1 MYQLKGGG
9 IMKVGIPVM
18 KCSLNPSNTVNKKT
32 GKKSKTCPVDLAWQ
46 EMNDERIGRDMDIDH
61 DMTHLNI
68 WMEGN
73 SGDDVVQIVQS
84 KIDEIN
90 QIKRENGKR
99 ALRKD
104 AVSVIEVIEKPNI
117 EYMSELSYEEKVQF
131 LNTSHE
137 IFKQLIREWNPN
149 WKILESVQHHDEFGG
164 LSAHNHNLIL
174 LTTVDDKCLPTM
186 NAFKEVNLKFY
197 SYINK
202 NYPKMMQE
210 RGYEVEDV
218 RTYDMLTDEE
228 KMERKLN
235 PQQHGVDSYTYKKR
249 KKEEMEQELEKLK
262 IRSEQ
267 TSSQLENTILE
278 ITKAPDLISYK
289 DIQHENQALKEEL
302 TIKDKIIQKINVEKE
317 ELKQSL
323 EMWKNRCVHIANKI
337 GNKMLN
343 VIGINMDEVDIK
355 KELPSRDVIQVIDD
369 TSHTIKYDSN
379 NLRVIPDSR
388 NKGKFCVILKKE
400 NGFDIIDNNFD
411 SRQLAEHRVKEI
423 IDLKF
428 EIDPIKDSLKMNMDS

>member
-1 MYQLKGGG
+1 
-9 IMKVGIPVM
+9 MKVGIPVM

-46 EMNDERIGRDMDIDH
+46 EMNDERIGRDMDINH
-61 DMTHLNI
+61 DMTSLNV

-73 SGDDVVQIVQS
+73 SSDDVIQIVQS

-90 QIKRENGKR
+90 QIKRENGKK

-104 AVSVIEVIEKPNI
+104 AVSVVEIIEKPNI
-117 EYMSELSYEEKVQF
+117 EYMSELNYEEKVKF
-131 LNTSHE
+131 LNASHE

-149 WKILESVQHHDEFGG
+149 WTILESVQHHDEFGG
-164 LSAHNHNLIL
+164 LSAHNHNLIM
-174 LTTVDDKCLPTM
+174 LTTKDDKGLPTM

-202 NYPKMMQE
+202 NYPKMMRE

-249 KKEEMEQELEKLK
+249 KKEEMEQQLEQLK
-262 IRSEQ
+262 IKSEEMN
-267 TSSQLENTILE
+267 LELKNTILE
-278 ITKAPDLISYK
+278 ITKAPDLPSYN
-289 DIQHENQALKEEL
+289 DIQNENQTLKKEL
-302 TIKDKIIQKINVEKE
+302 SVKDKIIQKLNVEKE
-317 ELKQSL
+317 DLKQSL
-323 EMWKNRCVHIANKI
+323 EKWKRQCMHIANKI

-343 VIGINMDEVDIK
+343 AIGLDTNVVGIK
-355 KELPSRDVIQVIDD
+355 KELPSKEVIQVIDD
-369 TSHTIKYDSN
+369 TSHTIQYNADD
-379 NLRVIPDSR
+379 LRVIPDSQ
-388 NKGKFCVILKKE
+388 NKGKFCVILKKDD
-400 NGFDIIDNNFD
+400 GFDVVDNNFD
-411 SRQLAEHRVKEI
+411 NRQLAENRVKEI
-423 IDLKF
+423 IDLKI
-428 EIDPIKDSLKMNMDS
+428 EIDPIKETLKMNMDS

>member
-1 MYQLKGGG
+1 
-9 IMKVGIPVM
+9 MKVGIPVM

-32 GKKSKTCPVDLAWQ
+32 GKKSQTCPVDLAWQ

-61 DMTHLNI
+61 DMTHLNV

-73 SGDDVVQIVQS
+73 SSDDVVQIVQN

-90 QIKRENGKR
+90 RIKRENGKR

-104 AVSVIEVIEKPNI
+104 AVSVVEIIEKPNI
-117 EYMSELSYEEKVQF
+117 EYMSELNYEEKVKF
-131 LNTSHE
+131 LKDSHDT
-137 IFKQLIREWNPN
+137 FKQLIHEWNPN
-149 WKILESVQHHDEFGG
+149 WTILESVQHHDEFGG
-164 LSAHNHNLIL
+164 LSAHNHNLIM
-174 LTTVDDKCLPTM
+174 LTTEDDKGLPTM

-197 SYINK
+197 SFMNK
-202 NYPKMMQE
+202 NYPKMMRE

-218 RTYDMLTDEE
+218 RTYDMLTEEE

-267 TSSQLENTILE
+267 MSSQLENTILE
-278 ITKAPDLISYK
+278 ITKAPDLVSYK
-289 DIQHENQALKEEL
+289 DIQDENQTLKKEL
-302 TIKDKIIQKINVEKE
+302 STKDKIIQKLNVEKK

-323 EMWKNRCVHIANKI
+323 EKWKRQCMHIANKI

-343 VIGINMDEVDIK
+343 AIGLDTNVVGIK
-355 KELPSRDVIQVIDD
+355 KELPSKEVIQVIDD
-369 TSHTIKYDSN
+369 TSHTIQYNAND
-379 NLRVIPDSR
+379 LRVIPDSQ
-388 NKGKFCVILKKE
+388 NKGKFCVILKKD
-400 NGFDIIDNNFD
+400 NGFDVVDNNFD
-411 SRQLAEHRVKEI
+411 NRQLAEYRIKEI
-423 IDLKF
+423 IDLKI
-428 EIDPIKDSLKMNMDS
+428 EINPIKVKMNMDS

>member
-1 MYQLKGGG
+1 
-9 IMKVGIPVM
+9 MKVGIPVM
-18 KCSLNPSNTVNKKT
+18 KCSLNPSNTINKKT
-32 GKKSKTCPVDLAWQ
+32 GKKSQTCPVDLAWQ
-46 EMNDERIGRDMDIDH
+46 EMNDERIGRDMDINP
-61 DMTHLNI
+61 DMTYRNV

-73 SGDDVVQIVQS
+73 SGDDVVQIVQA

-90 QIKRENGKR
+90 RIKRENGKR
-99 ALRKD
+99 VLRKD

-117 EYMSELSYEEKVQF
+117 EYMSELSYEEKVKF
-131 LNTSHE
+131 LKDSHE
-137 IFKQLIREWNPN
+137 TFKQLIHEWNLN
-149 WKILESVQHHDEFGG
+149 WTLLESVQHHDEFGG

-174 LTTVDDKCLPTM
+174 LTTVDDKGLPTM

-202 NYPKMMQE
+202 NYPKMMRE

-218 RTYDMLTDEE
+218 RTYDMLTDDE

-267 TSSQLENTILE
+267 MSSQLENTILE
-278 ITKAPDLISYK
+278 ITKAPDLVSYK
-289 DIQHENQALKEEL
+289 DIQDENQTLKKEL
-302 TIKDKIIQKINVEKE
+302 STKDKIIQKLNVEKK

-323 EMWKNRCVHIANKI
+323 EKWKRQCMHIANKI

-343 VIGINMDEVDIK
+343 AIGLDTNVVGIK
-355 KELPSRDVIQVIDD
+355 KELPSKEVIQVIDD
-369 TSHTIKYDSN
+369 TSHTIQYNAND
-379 NLRVIPDSR
+379 LRVIPDSQ
-388 NKGKFCVILKKE
+388 NKGKFCVILKKD
-400 NGFDIIDNNFD
+400 NGFDVVDNNFD
-411 SRQLAEHRVKEI
+411 NRQLAEYRIKEI
-423 IDLKF
+423 IDLKI
-428 EIDPIKDSLKMNMDS
+428 EINPIKVKMNMDS

>member
-1 MYQLKGGG
+1 
-9 IMKVGIPVM
+9 
-18 KCSLNPSNTVNKKT
+18 
-32 GKKSKTCPVDLAWQ
+32 
-46 EMNDERIGRDMDIDH
+46 
-61 DMTHLNI
+61 
-68 WMEGN
+68 
-73 SGDDVVQIVQS
+73 
-84 KIDEIN
+84 
-90 QIKRENGKR
+90 
-99 ALRKD
+99 
-104 AVSVIEVIEKPNI
+104 
-117 EYMSELSYEEKVQF
+117 MSELAYEEKVKF
-131 LNTSHE
+131 LNDSHKV
-137 IFKQLIREWNPN
+137 FKQLINEWNNN
-149 WKILESVQHHDEFGG
+149 WIILESVQHHDEFGG
-164 LSAHNHNLIL
+164 LSAHNHNLIM
-174 LTTVDDKCLPTM
+174 LTTEDEKGLPTM

-197 SYINK
+197 SFMNK
-202 NYPKMMQE
+202 NYPKMMRE

-228 KMERKLN
+228 RMERKLN

-249 KKEEMEQELEKLK
+249 KKEEMERQLEQLK
-262 IRSEQ
+262 IKSEEMDAN
-267 TSSQLENTILE
+267 LKNTILE

-289 DIQHENQALKEEL
+289 DIQHENQVLKEEL
-302 TIKDKIIQKINVEKE
+302 TIKDKIIKKINLEKE

-323 EMWKNRCVHIANKI
+323 EMWKYRCVHIANKI

-369 TSHTIKYDSN
+369 TSQTIKYDSN

-423 IDLKF
+423 IDLKI
-428 EIDPIKDSLKMNMDS
+428 EINPIKETIKMNMDS

>member
-1 MYQLKGGG
+1 
-9 IMKVGIPVM
+9 MKVGIPVM
-18 KCSLNPSNTVNKKT
+18 KCSLNPSNTINKKT
-32 GKKSKTCPVDLAWQ
+32 GKKSQTCPVDLAWQ
-46 EMNDERIGRDMDIDH
+46 EMNDERIGRDMDINP
-61 DMTHLNI
+61 DMTYRNV

-73 SGDDVVQIVQS
+73 SGDDVVQIVQA

-90 QIKRENGKR
+90 RIKRENGKR
-99 ALRKD
+99 VLRKD

-117 EYMSELSYEEKVQF
+117 EYMSELSYEEKVKF
-131 LNTSHE
+131 LKDSHE
-137 IFKQLIREWNPN
+137 TFKQLIHEWNLN
-149 WKILESVQHHDEFGG
+149 WTLLESVQHHDEFGG

-174 LTTVDDKCLPTM
+174 LTTVDDKGLPTM

-202 NYPKMMQE
+202 NYPKMMRE

-267 TSSQLENTILE
+267 MSSQLENTILE
-278 ITKAPDLISYK
+278 ITKAPDLVSYK
-289 DIQHENQALKEEL
+289 DIQDENQTLKKEL
-302 TIKDKIIQKINVEKE
+302 STKDKIIQKLNVEKK

-323 EMWKNRCVHIANKI
+323 EKWKRQCMHIANKI

-343 VIGINMDEVDIK
+343 AIGLDTNVVGIK
-355 KELPSRDVIQVIDD
+355 KELPSKEVIQVIDD
-369 TSHTIKYDSN
+369 TSHTIQYNAND
-379 NLRVIPDSR
+379 LRVIPDSQ
-388 NKGKFCVILKKE
+388 NKGKFCVILKKD
-400 NGFDIIDNNFD
+400 NGFDVVDNNFD
-411 SRQLAEHRVKEI
+411 NRQLAEYRIKEI
-423 IDLKF
+423 IDLKI
-428 EIDPIKDSLKMNMDS
+428 EINPIKVKMNMDS

>member
-1 MYQLKGGG
+1 MKGGG

-18 KCSLNPSNTVNKKT
+18 KCSLNPSNTINKKT
-32 GKKSKTCPVDLAWQ
+32 GKKSQTCPVDLAWQ
-46 EMNDERIGRDMDIDH
+46 EMNDERIGRDMDINP
-61 DMTHLNI
+61 DMTYRNV

-73 SGDDVVQIVQS
+73 SGDDVVQIVQA

-90 QIKRENGKR
+90 RIKRENGKR
-99 ALRKD
+99 VLRKD

-117 EYMSELSYEEKVQF
+117 EYMSELNYEEKVKF
-131 LNTSHE
+131 LKDSHE
-137 IFKQLIREWNPN
+137 TFKQLIHEWNLN
-149 WKILESVQHHDEFGG
+149 WTLLESVQHHDEFGG

-174 LTTVDDKCLPTM
+174 LTTVDDKGLPTM

-202 NYPKMMQE
+202 NYPKMMRE

-267 TSSQLENTILE
+267 MSSQLENTILE
-278 ITKAPDLISYK
+278 ITKAPDLVSYK
-289 DIQHENQALKEEL
+289 DIQDENQTLKKEL
-302 TIKDKIIQKINVEKE
+302 STKDKIIQKLNVEKK

-323 EMWKNRCVHIANKI
+323 EKWKRQCMHIANKI

-343 VIGINMDEVDIK
+343 AIGLDTNVVGIK
-355 KELPSRDVIQVIDD
+355 KELPSKEVIQVIDD
-369 TSHTIKYDSN
+369 TSHTIQYNAND
-379 NLRVIPDSR
+379 LRVIPDSQ
-388 NKGKFCVILKKE
+388 NKGKFCVILKKD
-400 NGFDIIDNNFD
+400 NGFDVVDNNFD
-411 SRQLAEHRVKEI
+411 NRQLAEYRIKEI
-423 IDLKF
+423 IDLKI
-428 EIDPIKDSLKMNMDS
+428 EINPIKVKMNMDS

>member
-1 MYQLKGGG
+1 MKGGG

-46 EMNDERIGRDMDIDH
+46 EMNDERIGRDMDINH
-61 DMTHLNI
+61 DMTSLNV

-73 SGDDVVQIVQS
+73 SSDDVVQIVQS

-104 AVSVIEVIEKPNI
+104 AVSVVEIIEKPNI
-117 EYMSELSYEEKVQF
+117 EYMSELNYEEKVKF
-131 LNTSHE
+131 LNASHE

-149 WKILESVQHHDEFGG
+149 WTILESVQHHDEFGG
-164 LSAHNHNLIL
+164 LSAHNHNLIM
-174 LTTVDDKCLPTM
+174 LTTKDDKGLPTM

-202 NYPKMMQE
+202 NYPKMMRE

-235 PQQHGVDSYTYKKR
+235 PQQHGVDLYTYKKR
-249 KKEEMEQELEKLK
+249 KKEEMEQQLEQLK
-262 IRSEQ
+262 IKSEEMN
-267 TSSQLENTILE
+267 LELKNTILE
-278 ITKAPDLISYK
+278 ITKAPDLPSYN
-289 DIQHENQALKEEL
+289 DIQNENQTLKKEL
-302 TIKDKIIQKINVEKE
+302 SVKDKIIQKLNVEKE
-317 ELKQSL
+317 DLKQSL
-323 EMWKNRCVHIANKI
+323 EKWKRQCIHIANKI

-343 VIGINMDEVDIK
+343 AIGLDTNVVGIK
-355 KELPSRDVIQVIDD
+355 KELPSKEVIQVIDD
-369 TSHTIKYDSN
+369 TSHTIQYNADD
-379 NLRVIPDSR
+379 LRVIPDSQ
-388 NKGKFCVILKKE
+388 NKGKFCVILKKDD
-400 NGFDIIDNNFD
+400 GFDVVDNNFD
-411 SRQLAEHRVKEI
+411 NRQLAENRVKEI
-423 IDLKF
+423 IDLKI
-428 EIDPIKDSLKMNMDS
+428 EIDPIKETLKMNMDS

>member
-1 MYQLKGGG
+1 
-9 IMKVGIPVM
+9 MKVGIPVM

-32 GKKSKTCPVDLAWQ
+32 GKKSQTCPVDLAWQ

-61 DMTHLNI
+61 DMTHLNV

-73 SGDDVVQIVQS
+73 SSDDVVQIVQN

-90 QIKRENGKR
+90 RIKRENGKR

-104 AVSVIEVIEKPNI
+104 AVSVVEIIEKPNI
-117 EYMSELSYEEKVQF
+117 EYMSELNYEEKVKF
-131 LNTSHE
+131 LNDSHDT
-137 IFKQLIREWNPN
+137 FKQLIHEWNPN
-149 WKILESVQHHDEFGG
+149 WTILESVQHHDEFGG
-164 LSAHNHNLIL
+164 LSAHNHNLIM
-174 LTTVDDKCLPTM
+174 LTTEDDKGLPTM

-197 SYINK
+197 SFMNK
-202 NYPKMMQE
+202 NYPKMMRE

-218 RTYDMLTDEE
+218 RTYDMLTEEE

-249 KKEEMEQELEKLK
+249 KKEEMEQQLEQLK
-262 IRSEQ
+262 IRSEEMN
-267 TSSQLENTILE
+267 SDLEKTIVE

-289 DIQHENQALKEEL
+289 AIQDENQTLKKEL
-302 TIKDKIIQKINVEKE
+302 SVKDKIIQKLNIEKE
-317 ELKQSL
+317 DLKQSL
-323 EMWKNRCVHIANKI
+323 EKWKNRCIHIANKI

-343 VIGINMDEVDIK
+343 AIGLDMNEVVIR
-355 KELPSRDVIQVIDD
+355 KELPSKEVIQVIDD
-369 TSHTIKYDSN
+369 TSHTVKYNTND
-379 NLRVIPDSR
+379 LRVIPDSR

-423 IDLKF
+423 IDLKI
-428 EIDPIKDSLKMNMDS
+428 EINPIKVKMNMDS

>member
-1 MYQLKGGG
+1 
-9 IMKVGIPVM
+9 MKVGIPVM

-32 GKKSKTCPVDLAWQ
+32 GKKSQTCPVDLAWQ

-61 DMTHLNI
+61 DMTHLNV

-73 SGDDVVQIVQS
+73 SSDDVVQIVQN

-90 QIKRENGKR
+90 RIKRENGKR

-104 AVSVIEVIEKPNI
+104 AVSVVEIIEKPNI
-117 EYMSELSYEEKVQF
+117 EYMSELNYEEKVKF
-131 LNTSHE
+131 LNDSHDT
-137 IFKQLIREWNPN
+137 FKQLIHEWNPN
-149 WKILESVQHHDEFGG
+149 WTILESVQHHDEFGG
-164 LSAHNHNLIL
+164 LSAHNHNLIM
-174 LTTVDDKCLPTM
+174 LTTEDDKGLPTM

-202 NYPKMMQE
+202 NYPKMMRK

-267 TSSQLENTILE
+267 MSSQLENKILE
-278 ITKAPDLISYK
+278 ITKAPDLVSYK
-289 DIQHENQALKEEL
+289 DIQDENQTLKKEL
-302 TIKDKIIQKINVEKE
+302 STKDKIIQKLNVEKK

-323 EMWKNRCVHIANKI
+323 EKWKRQCMHIANKI

-343 VIGINMDEVDIK
+343 AIGLDTNVVGIK
-355 KELPSRDVIQVIDD
+355 KELPSKEVIQVIDD
-369 TSHTIKYDSN
+369 TSHTIQYNAND
-379 NLRVIPDSR
+379 LRVIPDSQ
-388 NKGKFCVILKKE
+388 NKGKFCVILKKD
-400 NGFDIIDNNFD
+400 NGFDVVDNNFD
-411 SRQLAEHRVKEI
+411 NRQLAEYRIKEI
-423 IDLKF
+423 IDLKI
-428 EIDPIKDSLKMNMDS
+428 EINPIKVKMNMDS

>member
-1 MYQLKGGG
+1 
-9 IMKVGIPVM
+9 MKVGIPVM
-18 KCSLNPSNTVNKKT
+18 KCSLNPSNTINKKT
-32 GKKSKTCPVDLAWQ
+32 GKKSQTCPVDLAWQ
-46 EMNDERIGRDMDIDH
+46 EMNDERIGRDMDINP
-61 DMTHLNI
+61 DMTYRNV

-73 SGDDVVQIVQS
+73 SSDDVVQIVQA

-90 QIKRENGKR
+90 RIKRENGKR
-99 ALRKD
+99 VLRKD

-117 EYMSELSYEEKVQF
+117 EYMSELSYEEKVKF
-131 LNTSHE
+131 LKDSHE
-137 IFKQLIREWNPN
+137 TFKQLIHEWNLN
-149 WKILESVQHHDEFGG
+149 WTLLESVQHHDEFGG

-174 LTTVDDKCLPTM
+174 LTTVDDKGLPTM

-202 NYPKMMQE
+202 NYPKMMRE

-267 TSSQLENTILE
+267 MSSQLENTILE
-278 ITKAPDLISYK
+278 ITKAPDLVSYK
-289 DIQHENQALKEEL
+289 DIQDENQTLKKEL
-302 TIKDKIIQKINVEKE
+302 STKDKIIQKLNVEKK

-323 EMWKNRCVHIANKI
+323 EKWKRQCMHIANKI

-343 VIGINMDEVDIK
+343 AIGLDTNVVGIK
-355 KELPSRDVIQVIDD
+355 KELPSKEVIQVIDD
-369 TSHTIKYDSN
+369 TSHTIQYNAND
-379 NLRVIPDSR
+379 LRVIPDSQ
-388 NKGKFCVILKKE
+388 NKGKFCVILKKD
-400 NGFDIIDNNFD
+400 NGFDVVDNNFD
-411 SRQLAEHRVKEI
+411 NRQLAEYRIKEI
-423 IDLKF
+423 IDLKI
-428 EIDPIKDSLKMNMDS
+428 EINPIKVKMNMDS

>member
-1 MYQLKGGG
+1 
-9 IMKVGIPVM
+9 MKVGIPVM
-18 KCSLNPSNTVNKKT
+18 KCSLNPSNTINKKT
-32 GKKSKTCPVDLAWQ
+32 GKKSQTCPIDLAWQ
-46 EMNDERIGRDMDIDH
+46 EMNDERIGRDMDINP
-61 DMTHLNI
+61 DMTYRNV

-73 SGDDVVQIVQS
+73 SGDDVVQIVQA

-90 QIKRENGKR
+90 RIKRENGKR
-99 ALRKD
+99 VLRKD

-117 EYMSELSYEEKVQF
+117 EYMSELSYEEKVKF
-131 LNTSHE
+131 LKDSHE
-137 IFKQLIREWNPN
+137 TFKQLIHEWNLN
-149 WKILESVQHHDEFGG
+149 WTLLESVQHHDEFGG

-174 LTTVDDKCLPTM
+174 LTTVDDKGLPTM

-202 NYPKMMQE
+202 NYPKMMRE

-267 TSSQLENTILE
+267 MSSQLENTILE
-278 ITKAPDLISYK
+278 ITKAPDLVSYK
-289 DIQHENQALKEEL
+289 DIQDENQTLKKEL
-302 TIKDKIIQKINVEKE
+302 STKDKIIQKLNVEKK

-323 EMWKNRCVHIANKI
+323 EKWKRQCMHIANKI

-343 VIGINMDEVDIK
+343 AIGLDTNVVGIK
-355 KELPSRDVIQVIDD
+355 KELPSKEVIQVIDD
-369 TSHTIKYDSN
+369 TSHTIQYNAND
-379 NLRVIPDSR
+379 LRVIPDSQ
-388 NKGKFCVILKKE
+388 NKGKFCVILKKD
-400 NGFDIIDNNFD
+400 NGFDVVDNNFD
-411 SRQLAEHRVKEI
+411 NRQLAEYRIKEI
-423 IDLKF
+423 IDLKI
-428 EIDPIKDSLKMNMDS
+428 EINPIKVKMNIDS

>member
-1 MYQLKGGG
+1 
-9 IMKVGIPVM
+9 MKVGIPVM

-46 EMNDERIGRDMDIDH
+46 EMNDERIGRDMDINH
-61 DMTHLNI
+61 DMTSLNV

-73 SGDDVVQIVQS
+73 SSDDVVQIVQS

-104 AVSVIEVIEKPNI
+104 AVSVVEIIEKPNI
-117 EYMSELSYEEKVQF
+117 EYMSELNYEEKVKF
-131 LNTSHE
+131 LKDSHE
-137 IFKQLIREWNPN
+137 TFKQLIHEWNLN
-149 WKILESVQHHDEFGG
+149 WTLLESVQHHDEFGG

-174 LTTVDDKCLPTM
+174 LTTVDDKGLPTM

-202 NYPKMMQE
+202 NYPKMMRE

-267 TSSQLENTILE
+267 MSSQLENTILE
-278 ITKAPDLISYK
+278 ITKAPDLVSYK
-289 DIQHENQALKEEL
+289 DIQDENQTLKKEL
-302 TIKDKIIQKINVEKE
+302 STKDKIIQKLNVEKK

-323 EMWKNRCVHIANKI
+323 EKWKRQCMHIANKI

-343 VIGINMDEVDIK
+343 AIGLDTNVVGIK
-355 KELPSRDVIQVIDD
+355 KELPSKEVIQVIDD
-369 TSHTIKYDSN
+369 TSHTIQYNAND
-379 NLRVIPDSR
+379 LRVIPDSQ
-388 NKGKFCVILKKE
+388 NKGKFCVILKKD
-400 NGFDIIDNNFD
+400 NGFDVVDNNFD
-411 SRQLAEHRVKEI
+411 NRQLAEYRIKEI
-423 IDLKF
+423 IDLKI
-428 EIDPIKDSLKMNMDS
+428 EINPIKVKMNMDS

>member
-1 MYQLKGGG
+1 MKGGG

-18 KCSLNPSNTVNKKT
+18 KCSLNPSNTINKKT
-32 GKKSKTCPVDLAWQ
+32 GKKSQTCPVDLAWQ
-46 EMNDERIGRDMDIDH
+46 EMNDERIGRDMDINP
-61 DMTHLNI
+61 DMTYRNV

-73 SGDDVVQIVQS
+73 SGDDVVQIVQA

-90 QIKRENGKR
+90 RIKRENGKR
-99 ALRKD
+99 VLRKD

-117 EYMSELSYEEKVQF
+117 EYMSELSYEEKVKF
-131 LNTSHE
+131 LKDSHE
-137 IFKQLIREWNPN
+137 TFKQLIHEWNLN
-149 WKILESVQHHDEFGG
+149 WTLLESVQHHDEFGG

-174 LTTVDDKCLPTM
+174 LTTVDDKGLPTM

-202 NYPKMMQE
+202 NYPKMMRE

-267 TSSQLENTILE
+267 MSSQLENTILE
-278 ITKAPDLISYK
+278 ITKAPDLVSYK
-289 DIQHENQALKEEL
+289 DIQDENQTLKKEL
-302 TIKDKIIQKINVEKE
+302 STKDKIIQKLNVEKK

-323 EMWKNRCVHIANKI
+323 EKWKRQCMHIANKI

-343 VIGINMDEVDIK
+343 AIGLDTNVVGIK
-355 KELPSRDVIQVIDD
+355 KELPAKEVIQVIDD
-369 TSHTIKYDSN
+369 TSHTIQYNAND
-379 NLRVIPDSR
+379 LRVIPDSQ
-388 NKGKFCVILKKE
+388 NKGKFCVILKKD
-400 NGFDIIDNNFD
+400 NGFDVVDNNFD
-411 SRQLAEHRVKEI
+411 NRQLAEYRIKEI
-423 IDLKF
+423 IDLKI
-428 EIDPIKDSLKMNMDS
+428 EINPIKVKMNMDS

>member
-1 MYQLKGGG
+1 
-9 IMKVGIPVM
+9 MKVGIPVM

-32 GKKSKTCPVDLAWQ
+32 GKKSQTCPVDLAWQ
-46 EMNDERIGRDMDIDH
+46 EMNDERIERDMDINP
-61 DMTHLNI
+61 DMTYRNV

-73 SGDDVVQIVQS
+73 SGDDVVQIVQA

-90 QIKRENGKR
+90 RIKRENGKR
-99 ALRKD
+99 VLRKD

-117 EYMSELSYEEKVQF
+117 EYMSELSYEEKVKF
-131 LNTSHE
+131 LKDSHE
-137 IFKQLIREWNPN
+137 TFKQLIHEWNLN
-149 WKILESVQHHDEFGG
+149 WTLLESVQHHDEFGG

-174 LTTVDDKCLPTM
+174 LTTVDDKGLPTM

-202 NYPKMMQE
+202 NYPKMMRE

-267 TSSQLENTILE
+267 MSSQLENTILE
-278 ITKAPDLISYK
+278 ITKAPDLVSYK
-289 DIQHENQALKEEL
+289 DIQDENQTLKKEL
-302 TIKDKIIQKINVEKE
+302 STKDKIIQKLNVEKK

-323 EMWKNRCVHIANKI
+323 EKWKRQCMHIANKI

-343 VIGINMDEVDIK
+343 AIGLDTNVVGIK
-355 KELPSRDVIQVIDD
+355 KELPSKEVIQVIDD
-369 TSHTIKYDSN
+369 TSHTIQYNAND
-379 NLRVIPDSR
+379 LRVIPDSQ
-388 NKGKFCVILKKE
+388 NKGKFCVILKKD
-400 NGFDIIDNNFD
+400 NGFDVVDNNFD
-411 SRQLAEHRVKEI
+411 NRQLAEYRIKEI
-423 IDLKF
+423 IDLKI
-428 EIDPIKDSLKMNMDS
+428 EINPIKVKMNMDS

>member
-1 MYQLKGGG
+1 MKGGG

-18 KCSLNPSNTVNKKT
+18 KCSLNPSNTINKKT
-32 GKKSKTCPVDLAWQ
+32 GKKSQTCPVDLAWQ
-46 EMNDERIGRDMDIDH
+46 EMNDERIGRDMDINP
-61 DMTHLNI
+61 DMTYRNV

-73 SGDDVVQIVQS
+73 SGDDVVQIVQA

-90 QIKRENGKR
+90 RIKRENGKR
-99 ALRKD
+99 VLRKD

-117 EYMSELSYEEKVQF
+117 EYMSELSYEEKVKF
-131 LNTSHE
+131 LKDSHE
-137 IFKQLIREWNPN
+137 TFKQLIHEWNLN
-149 WKILESVQHHDEFGG
+149 WILLESVQHHDEFGG

-174 LTTVDDKCLPTM
+174 LTTVDDKGLPTM

-202 NYPKMMQE
+202 NYPKMMRE

-267 TSSQLENTILE
+267 MSSQLENTILE
-278 ITKAPDLISYK
+278 ITKAPDLVSYK
-289 DIQHENQALKEEL
+289 DIQDENQTLKKEL
-302 TIKDKIIQKINVEKE
+302 STKDKIIQKLNVEKK

-323 EMWKNRCVHIANKI
+323 EKWKRQCMHITNKI

-343 VIGINMDEVDIK
+343 AIGLDTNVVGIK
-355 KELPSRDVIQVIDD
+355 KELPSKEVIQVIDD
-369 TSHTIKYDSN
+369 TSHIIQYNAND
-379 NLRVIPDSR
+379 LRVIPDSQ
-388 NKGKFCVILKKE
+388 NKGKFCVILKKD
-400 NGFDIIDNNFD
+400 NGFDVVDNNFD
-411 SRQLAEHRVKEI
+411 NRQLAEYRIKEI
-423 IDLKF
+423 IDLKI
-428 EIDPIKDSLKMNMDS
+428 EINPIKVKMNMDS

>member
-1 MYQLKGGG
+1 
-9 IMKVGIPVM
+9 MKVGIPVM
-18 KCSLNPSNTVNKKT
+18 KCSLNPSNTINKKT
-32 GKKSKTCPVDLAWQ
+32 GRKSKTCPVDLAWQ

-61 DMTHLNI
+61 DMTHLNV
-68 WMEGN
+68 WMEG
-73 SGDDVVQIVQS
+73 SSSDDVVQIVQN
-84 KIDEIN
+84 KIDKIN

-117 EYMSELSYEEKVQF
+117 EYMSELTYEEKVKF
-131 LNTSHE
+131 LNHSHDT
-137 IFKQLIREWNPN
+137 FKQLIHEWNPN
-149 WKILESVQHHDEFGG
+149 WTILESVQHHDEFGG
-164 LSAHNHNLIL
+164 LSAHNHNLIM
-174 LTTVDDKCLPTM
+174 LTTEDDKGLPTM

-202 NYPKMMQE
+202 NYPKMMRK

-218 RTYDMLTDEE
+218 RTYDMLSEEE

-235 PQQHGVDSYTYKKR
+235 PKEHGVDSYTYKKR
-249 KKEEMEQELEKLK
+249 KKEEMEQQLEELK
-262 IRSEQ
+262 IRSEEMN
-267 TSSQLENTILE
+267 SDLEKTILE
-278 ITKAPDLISYK
+278 ITKAPDLVSYK
-289 DIQHENQALKEEL
+289 AIQDENQTLKKEL
-302 TIKDKIIQKINVEKE
+302 STKDKIIQKLNIEKE
-317 ELKQSL
+317 DLKQSL
-323 EMWKNRCVHIANKI
+323 EKWKNRCIHIANTI

-423 IDLKF
+423 LDLKI
-428 EIDPIKDSLKMNMDS
+428 EIDPIKESIKMNMDS

>member
-1 MYQLKGGG
+1 
-9 IMKVGIPVM
+9 MKVGIPVM

-46 EMNDERIGRDMDIDH
+46 EMNDERIGRDMDINH
-61 DMTHLNI
+61 DMTSLNV

-73 SGDDVVQIVQS
+73 SSDDVAQIVQS

-104 AVSVIEVIEKPNI
+104 AVSVVEIIEKPNI
-117 EYMSELSYEEKVQF
+117 EYMSELNYEEKVKF
-131 LNTSHE
+131 LNASHE

-149 WKILESVQHHDEFGG
+149 WTILESVQHHDEFGG
-164 LSAHNHNLIL
+164 LSAHNHNLIM
-174 LTTVDDKCLPTM
+174 LTTKDDKGLPTM

-202 NYPKMMQE
+202 NYPKMMRE

-249 KKEEMEQELEKLK
+249 KKEEMEQQLEQLK
-262 IRSEQ
+262 IKSEEMN
-267 TSSQLENTILE
+267 LELKNTILE
-278 ITKAPDLISYK
+278 ITKAPDLPSYNG
-289 DIQHENQALKEEL
+289 IQNENQALKKEL
-302 TIKDKIIQKINVEKE
+302 SVKDKIIQKLNVEKE
-317 ELKQSL
+317 DLKQSL
-323 EMWKNRCVHIANKI
+323 EKWKRQCMHIANKI

-343 VIGINMDEVDIK
+343 AIGLDTNVVGIK
-355 KELPSRDVIQVIDD
+355 KELPSKEVIQVIDD
-369 TSHTIKYDSN
+369 TSHTIQYNADD
-379 NLRVIPDSR
+379 LRVIPDSQ
-388 NKGKFCVILKKE
+388 NKGKFCVILKKD
-400 NGFDIIDNNFD
+400 NGFDVVDNNFD
-411 SRQLAEHRVKEI
+411 NRQLAENRVKEI
-423 IDLKF
+423 IDLKI
-428 EIDPIKDSLKMNMDS
+428 EIDPIKETLKMNMDS

>member
-1 MYQLKGGG
+1 
-9 IMKVGIPVM
+9 MKVGIPVM
-18 KCSLNPSNTVNKKT
+18 KCSLNPSNTINKKT
-32 GKKSKTCPVDLAWQ
+32 GKKSQTCPVDLAWQ
-46 EMNDERIGRDMDIDH
+46 EMNDERIGRDMDINP
-61 DMTHLNI
+61 DMTYRNV

-73 SGDDVVQIVQS
+73 SGDDVVQIVQA

-90 QIKRENGKR
+90 RIKRENGKR
-99 ALRKD
+99 VLRKD

-117 EYMSELSYEEKVQF
+117 EYMSELSYEEKVKF
-131 LNTSHE
+131 LKDSHE
-137 IFKQLIREWNPN
+137 TFKQLIHEWNLN
-149 WKILESVQHHDEFGG
+149 WTLLESVQHHDEFGG

-174 LTTVDDKCLPTM
+174 LTTVDDKGLPTM

-202 NYPKMMQE
+202 NYPKMMRE

-267 TSSQLENTILE
+267 MSSQLENTILE
-278 ITKAPDLISYK
+278 ITKAPDLVSYK
-289 DIQHENQALKEEL
+289 AIQDENQTLKKEL
-302 TIKDKIIQKINVEKE
+302 STKDIIIQKLNVEKK

-323 EMWKNRCVHIANKI
+323 EKWKRQCMHIANKI

-343 VIGINMDEVDIK
+343 AIGLDTNVVGIK
-355 KELPSRDVIQVIDD
+355 KELPSKEVIQVIDD
-369 TSHTIKYDSN
+369 TSHTIQYNAND
-379 NLRVIPDSR
+379 LRVIPDSQ
-388 NKGKFCVILKKE
+388 NKGKFCVILKKD
-400 NGFDIIDNNFD
+400 NGFDVVDNNFD
-411 SRQLAEHRVKEI
+411 NRQLAEYRIKEI
-423 IDLKF
+423 VDLKI
-428 EIDPIKDSLKMNMDS
+428 EINPIKVKMNMDS

>member
-1 MYQLKGGG
+1 
-9 IMKVGIPVM
+9 MKVGIPVM

-32 GKKSKTCPVDLAWQ
+32 GKKSQTCPVDLAWQ
-46 EMNDERIGRDMDIDH
+46 EMNDERIGRDMDINP
-61 DMTHLNI
+61 DMTYRNV

-73 SGDDVVQIVQS
+73 SGDDVVQIVQA

-90 QIKRENGKR
+90 RIKRENGKR
-99 ALRKD
+99 VLRKD

-117 EYMSELSYEEKVQF
+117 EYMSELSYEEKVKF
-131 LNTSHE
+131 LKDSHE
-137 IFKQLIREWNPN
+137 TFKQLIHEWNLN
-149 WKILESVQHHDEFGG
+149 WTLLESVQHHDEFGG

-174 LTTVDDKCLPTM
+174 LTTVDDKGLPTM

-202 NYPKMMQE
+202 NYPKMMRE

-218 RTYDMLTDEE
+218 RTYDILTDEE

-267 TSSQLENTILE
+267 MSSQLENTILE
-278 ITKAPDLISYK
+278 ITKAPDLVSYK
-289 DIQHENQALKEEL
+289 DIQDENQTLKKEL
-302 TIKDKIIQKINVEKE
+302 STKDKIIQKLNVEKK

-323 EMWKNRCVHIANKI
+323 EKWKRQCMHIANKI

-343 VIGINMDEVDIK
+343 AIGLDTNVVGIK
-355 KELPSRDVIQVIDD
+355 KELPSKEVIQVIDD
-369 TSHTIKYDSN
+369 TSHTIQYNAND
-379 NLRVIPDSR
+379 LRVIPDSQ
-388 NKGKFCVILKKE
+388 NKGKFCVILKKD
-400 NGFDIIDNNFD
+400 NGFDVVDNNFD
-411 SRQLAEHRVKEI
+411 NRQLAEYRIKEI
-423 IDLKF
+423 IDLKI
-428 EIDPIKDSLKMNMDS
+428 EINPIKVKMNMDS

>member
-1 MYQLKGGG
+1 
-9 IMKVGIPVM
+9 MKVGIPVM

-32 GKKSKTCPVDLAWQ
+32 GKKSQTCPVDLAWQ

-61 DMTHLNI
+61 DMTHLNV

-73 SGDDVVQIVQS
+73 SSDDVVQIVQN

-90 QIKRENGKR
+90 RIKRENGKR

-104 AVSVIEVIEKPNI
+104 AVSVVEIIEKPNI
-117 EYMSELSYEEKVQF
+117 EYMSELNYEEKVKF
-131 LNTSHE
+131 LNDSHDT
-137 IFKQLIREWNPN
+137 FKQLIHEWNPN
-149 WKILESVQHHDEFGG
+149 WTILESVQHHDEFGG
-164 LSAHNHNLIL
+164 LSAHNHNLIM
-174 LTTVDDKCLPTM
+174 LTTEDDKGLPTM

-197 SYINK
+197 SFMNK
-202 NYPKMMQE
+202 NYPKMMRE

-218 RTYDMLTDEE
+218 RTYDMLTEEE

-249 KKEEMEQELEKLK
+249 KKEEMEQQLEQLK
-262 IRSEQ
+262 IRSEEMN
-267 TSSQLENTILE
+267 SDLEKTIVE

-289 DIQHENQALKEEL
+289 AIQDENQTLKKEL
-302 TIKDKIIQKINVEKE
+302 SVKDKIIQKLNIEKE
-317 ELKQSL
+317 DLKQSL
-323 EMWKNRCVHIANKI
+323 EKWKDRCIHIANKI

-343 VIGINMDEVDIK
+343 AIGLDMNEVVIR
-355 KELPSRDVIQVIDD
+355 KELPSKEVIQVIDD
-369 TSHTIKYDSN
+369 TSHTVKYNTND
-379 NLRVIPDSR
+379 LRVIPDSR

-423 IDLKF
+423 IDLKI
-428 EIDPIKDSLKMNMDS
+428 EINPIKVKMNMDS

>member
-1 MYQLKGGG
+1 
-9 IMKVGIPVM
+9 MKVGIPVM

-32 GKKSKTCPVDLAWQ
+32 GKKSQTCPVDLAWQ
-46 EMNDERIGRDMDIDH
+46 EMNDERIGRDMDINP
-61 DMTHLNI
+61 DMTYRNV

-73 SGDDVVQIVQS
+73 SGDDVVQIVQA

-90 QIKRENGKR
+90 RIKRENGKR
-99 ALRKD
+99 VLRKD

-117 EYMSELSYEEKVQF
+117 EYMSELSYEEKVKF
-131 LNTSHE
+131 LKDSHE
-137 IFKQLIREWNPN
+137 TFKQLIHEWNLN
-149 WKILESVQHHDEFGG
+149 WTLLESVQHHDEFGG

-174 LTTVDDKCLPTM
+174 LTTVDEKGLPTM

-197 SYINK
+197 SFMNK
-202 NYPKMMQE
+202 NYPKMMRE

-228 KMERKLN
+228 RMERKLN

-249 KKEEMEQELEKLK
+249 KKEEMERQLEQLK
-262 IRSEQ
+262 IKSEEMDAN
-267 TSSQLENTILE
+267 LKNTILE

-289 DIQHENQALKEEL
+289 DIQHENQVLKEEL
-302 TIKDKIIQKINVEKE
+302 TIKDKIIQKINLEKE

-323 EMWKNRCVHIANKI
+323 EMWKYRCVHIANKI

-355 KELPSRDVIQVIDD
+355 KELPSTDVIQMIDD
-369 TSHTIKYDSN
+369 TSHTIQYNAND
-379 NLRVIPDSR
+379 LRVIPDSQ
-388 NKGKFCVILKKE
+388 NKGKFCVILKKD
-400 NGFDIIDNNFD
+400 NGFDVVDNNFD
-411 SRQLAEHRVKEI
+411 NRQLAEYRIKEI
-423 IDLKF
+423 IDLKI
-428 EIDPIKDSLKMNMDS
+428 EINPIKVKMNMDS

>member
-1 MYQLKGGG
+1 
-9 IMKVGIPVM
+9 
-18 KCSLNPSNTVNKKT
+18 
-32 GKKSKTCPVDLAWQ
+32 
-46 EMNDERIGRDMDIDH
+46 MNDERIGRDMDINT
-61 DMTHLNI
+61 DMTYRNV

-73 SGDDVVQIVQS
+73 SGDDVVQIVQA

-90 QIKRENGKR
+90 RIKRENGKR
-99 ALRKD
+99 VLRKD

-117 EYMSELSYEEKVQF
+117 EYMSELSYEEKVKF
-131 LNTSHE
+131 LKDSHE
-137 IFKQLIREWNPN
+137 TFKQLIHEWNLN
-149 WKILESVQHHDEFGG
+149 WTLLESVQHHDEFGG

-174 LTTVDDKCLPTM
+174 LTTVDDKGLPTM

-202 NYPKMMQE
+202 NYPKMMRE

-267 TSSQLENTILE
+267 MSSQLENTILE
-278 ITKAPDLISYK
+278 ITKAPDLVSYK
-289 DIQHENQALKEEL
+289 DIQDENQTLKKEL
-302 TIKDKIIQKINVEKE
+302 STKDKIIQKLNVEKK

-323 EMWKNRCVHIANKI
+323 EKWKRQCMHIANKI

-343 VIGINMDEVDIK
+343 AIGLDTNVVGIK
-355 KELPSRDVIQVIDD
+355 KELPSKEVIQVIDD
-369 TSHTIKYDSN
+369 TSHTIQYNAND
-379 NLRVIPDSR
+379 LRVIPDSQ
-388 NKGKFCVILKKE
+388 NKGKFCVILKKD
-400 NGFDIIDNNFD
+400 NGFDVVDNNFD
-411 SRQLAEHRVKEI
+411 NRQLAEYRIKEI
-423 IDLKF
+423 IDLKI
-428 EIDPIKDSLKMNMDS
+428 EINPIKVKMNMDS

>member
-1 MYQLKGGG
+1 MKGGG

-18 KCSLNPSNTVNKKT
+18 KCSLNPSNTINKKT
-32 GKKSKTCPVDLAWQ
+32 GKKSQTCPVDLAWQ
-46 EMNDERIGRDMDIDH
+46 EMNDERIGRDMDINP
-61 DMTHLNI
+61 DMTYRNV

-73 SGDDVVQIVQS
+73 SGDDVVQIVQA

-90 QIKRENGKR
+90 RIKRENGKR
-99 ALRKD
+99 VLRKD

-117 EYMSELSYEEKVQF
+117 EYMSELSYEEKVKF
-131 LNTSHE
+131 LKDSHE
-137 IFKQLIREWNPN
+137 TFKQLIHEWNLN
-149 WKILESVQHHDEFGG
+149 WTLLESVQHHDEFGG

-174 LTTVDDKCLPTM
+174 LTTVDDKGLPTM
-186 NAFKEVNLKFY
+186 NAFKEVDLKFY

-202 NYPKMMQE
+202 NYPKMMRE

-267 TSSQLENTILE
+267 MSSQLENTILE
-278 ITKAPDLISYK
+278 ITKAPDLVSYK
-289 DIQHENQALKEEL
+289 DIQDENQTLKKEL
-302 TIKDKIIQKINVEKE
+302 STKDKIIQKLNVEKK

-323 EMWKNRCVHIANKI
+323 EKWKRQCMHIANKI

-343 VIGINMDEVDIK
+343 AIGLDTNVVGIK
-355 KELPSRDVIQVIDD
+355 KELPSKEVIQVIDD
-369 TSHTIKYDSN
+369 TSHTIQYNAND
-379 NLRVIPDSR
+379 LRVIPDSQ
-388 NKGKFCVILKKE
+388 NKGKFCVILKKD
-400 NGFDIIDNNFD
+400 NGFDVVDNNFD
-411 SRQLAEHRVKEI
+411 NRQLAEYRIKEI
-423 IDLKF
+423 IDLKI
-428 EIDPIKDSLKMNMDS
+428 EINPIKVKMNLDS

>member
-1 MYQLKGGG
+1 
-9 IMKVGIPVM
+9 MKVGIPVM
-18 KCSLNPSNTVNKKT
+18 KCSLNPSNTINKKA
-32 GKKSKTCPVDLAWQ
+32 GKKSQTCPVDLAWQ
-46 EMNDERIGRDMDIDH
+46 EMNDERIGRDMDINP
-61 DMTHLNI
+61 DMTYRNV

-73 SGDDVVQIVQS
+73 SGDDVVQIVQA

-90 QIKRENGKR
+90 RIKRENGKR
-99 ALRKD
+99 VLRKD

-117 EYMSELSYEEKVQF
+117 EYMSELSYEEKVKF
-131 LNTSHE
+131 LKDSHE
-137 IFKQLIREWNPN
+137 TFKQLIHEWNLN
-149 WKILESVQHHDEFGG
+149 WTLLESVQHHDEFGG

-174 LTTVDDKCLPTM
+174 LTTVDDKGLPTM

-202 NYPKMMQE
+202 NYPKMMRE

-267 TSSQLENTILE
+267 MSSQLENTILE
-278 ITKAPDLISYK
+278 ITKAPDLVSYK
-289 DIQHENQALKEEL
+289 DIQDENQTLKKEL
-302 TIKDKIIQKINVEKE
+302 STKDKIIQKLNVEKK

-323 EMWKNRCVHIANKI
+323 EKWKRQCMHIANKI

-343 VIGINMDEVDIK
+343 AIGLDTNVVGIK
-355 KELPSRDVIQVIDD
+355 KELPSKEVIQVIDD
-369 TSHTIKYDSN
+369 TSHTIQYNAND
-379 NLRVIPDSR
+379 LRVIPDSQ
-388 NKGKFCVILKKE
+388 NKGKFCVILKKD
-400 NGFDIIDNNFD
+400 NGFDVVDNNFD
-411 SRQLAEHRVKEI
+411 NRQLAEYRIKEI
-423 IDLKF
+423 IDLKI
-428 EIDPIKDSLKMNMDS
+428 EINPIKVKMNMDS

>member
-1 MYQLKGGG
+1 
-9 IMKVGIPVM
+9 MKVGIPVM
-18 KCSLNPSNTVNKKT
+18 KCSLNPSNTINKKT
-32 GKKSKTCPVDLAWQ
+32 GKKSQTCPVNLAWQ

-61 DMTHLNI
+61 DMTHLNV
-68 WMEGN
+68 WMEG
-73 SGDDVVQIVQS
+73 SSSDDVVQIVQN

-90 QIKRENGKR
+90 QVKRENGKR

-117 EYMSELSYEEKVQF
+117 EYMSELSYEEKVKF
-131 LNTSHE
+131 LKDSHE
-137 IFKQLIREWNPN
+137 TFKQLISEWNPN

-164 LSAHNHNLIL
+164 LSAHNHNLIM
-174 LTTVDDKCLPTM
+174 LTTEDDKGLPTM

-197 SYINK
+197 SFMNK
-202 NYPKMMQE
+202 NYPKMMRE
-210 RGYEVEDV
+210 RGYEVDDV
-218 RTYDMLTDEE
+218 RTYDMLTEEE

-249 KKEEMEQELEKLK
+249 KTEEMEQ
-262 IRSEQ
+262 
-267 TSSQLENTILE
+267 QLEQLRIKSEEMNSELKNTILE
-278 ITKAPDLISYK
+278 ITKAPDLQSYK
-289 DIQHENQALKEEL
+289 NIQEENQTLKKEL
-302 TIKDKIIQKINVEKE
+302 SVKDKIIQKLNIEKE
-317 ELKQSL
+317 DLKQSL
-323 EMWKNRCVHIANKI
+323 EKWKNRCIHIANTI

-355 KELPSRDVIQVIDD
+355 KELPSRDVILVIDD

-423 IDLKF
+423 LDLKI
-428 EIDPIKDSLKMNMDS
+428 EIDPIKESIKMNMDS